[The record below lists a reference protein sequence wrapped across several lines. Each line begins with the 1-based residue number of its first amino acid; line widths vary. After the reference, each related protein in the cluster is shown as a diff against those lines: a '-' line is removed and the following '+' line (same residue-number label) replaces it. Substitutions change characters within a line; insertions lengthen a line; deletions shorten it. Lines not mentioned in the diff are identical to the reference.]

1 MQTEEAE
8 QSGEPAEEA
17 RGMSQIACIW
27 EGLLVVGVLGNQVW
41 RGCFG
46 VRAS

>member
-17 RGMSQIACIW
+17 QNISDCCLHL
-27 EGLLVVGVLGNQVW
+27 EGLLGLGD
-41 RGCFG
+41 RFG
-46 VRAS
+46 VSFRVEGF